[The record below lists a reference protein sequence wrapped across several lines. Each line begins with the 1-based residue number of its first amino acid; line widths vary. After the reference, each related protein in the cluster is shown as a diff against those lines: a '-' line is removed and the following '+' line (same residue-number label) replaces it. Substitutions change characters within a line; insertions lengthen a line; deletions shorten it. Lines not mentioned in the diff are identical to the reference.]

1 MTKTIGPDNPLRRLF
16 SGLVE
21 QVFMSDLGICNVEVT
36 TYVSDMLV
44 DFIHVDHIHRLRTV
58 DGESIREL
66 SRMEADAFVG
76 PDSDEKLHTWFIHK
90 HIGDFTLLWTGVYPE
105 NLRRLHRRQSRD
117 DLMDY
122 LDQGKRSYAIAS
134 RLSTDE
140 TRPPASVLQVL
151 SDEFEYCV
159 YGLGLVRRQWEKCD
173 PGGSLSIN

>member
-58 DGESIREL
+58 DGEAIREL

-90 HIGDFTLLWTGVYPE
+90 HIGDFTLFWTGVYPE
-105 NLRRLHRRQSRD
+105 NLNPRRRGADAIRE
-117 DLMDY
+117 Y
-122 LDQGKRSYAIAS
+122 LLQGKRSYGIAS
-134 RLSTDE
+134 QLTAENS
-140 TRPPASVLQVL
+140 RPSAALLRNLGEQ
-151 SDEFEYCV
+151 FEYCV
-159 YGLGLVRRQWEKCD
+159 HGLRKVREGWEQLRGD
-173 PGGSLSIN
+173 EWRYQ